1 MLNYALHNGNLLRNN
16 NWHHLHSTGLFLT
29 IIALK
34 KCKTCLADELF
45 CCIWNTYYFFLWI
58 WSYYLMFFWGEFLIA
73 EAKLEKHNTKP
84 FAELFCCLML
94 NFVKNQLMTFVLVE
108 LNVIWSIRIHF
119 GELVPFFS
127 HSLEEEKVTPLS
139 SPSAVL
145 QILGKWMI
153 KDWRNAQGVTG
164 IALASSE
171 LVSWCWNPK
180 ALLTGFRSSFVKPV
194 GSRN

>member
-1 MLNYALHNGNLLRNN
+1 MASLASHRPVSDNN
-16 NWHHLHSTGLFLT
+16 CFEKMQDLFGWWAFFVVFE
-29 IIALK
+29 IPSI
-34 KCKTCLADELF
+34 
-45 CCIWNTYYFFLWI
+45 FFLWI

-127 HSLEEEKVTPLS
+127 HSFEEEKVTPLS

-180 ALLTGFRSSFVKPV
+180 ALLTEFRSSFVKPV